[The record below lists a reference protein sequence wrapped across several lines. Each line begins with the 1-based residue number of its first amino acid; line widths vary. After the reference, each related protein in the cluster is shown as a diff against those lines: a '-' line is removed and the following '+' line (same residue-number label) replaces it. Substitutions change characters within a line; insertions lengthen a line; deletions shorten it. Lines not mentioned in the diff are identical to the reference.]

1 MTRAASH
8 PRRPALQPALLPA
21 EQAARQH
28 QRCALSSHCLS
39 PNASR
44 AAGCPSTMLGWLLLA
59 FVSPW
64 VGSTVLAAAPEKLGD
79 KGPFL
84 EVVSDES
91 NRWAEQAVWP
101 FQL

>member
-1 MTRAASH
+1 
-8 PRRPALQPALLPA
+8 
-21 EQAARQH
+21 
-28 QRCALSSHCLS
+28 
-39 PNASR
+39 
-44 AAGCPSTMLGWLLLA
+44 MLGWLLLA